1 MSSEPKSTG
10 LAKAATRSINRAEI
24 VDSNFIRF
32 VQGWSEEAPRPHL
45 DALVRP
51 GHALTGRDFLE
62 LFESQMLSRHQDIE
76 ARAMRARNEGFYTIG
91 SSGHEVNAVVG

>member
-1 MSSEPKSTG
+1 MSIEPKSTG

-24 VDSNFIRF
+24 VDGNFIQF
-32 VQGWSEEAPRPHL
+32 VQGWADEAPRPDL
-45 DALVRP
+45 GAPVRR

-76 ARAMRARNEGFYTIG
+76 ARAMSASNEGFYTIG
-91 SSGHEVNAVVG
+91 RSGHEIYAV